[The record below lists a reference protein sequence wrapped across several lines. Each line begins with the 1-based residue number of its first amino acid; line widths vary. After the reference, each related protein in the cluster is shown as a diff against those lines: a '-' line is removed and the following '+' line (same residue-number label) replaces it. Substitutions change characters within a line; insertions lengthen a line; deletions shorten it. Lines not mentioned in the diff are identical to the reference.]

1 MNHFIQDEATLQAC
15 VGKLPGP
22 RDLKVIDHLDSHAV
36 RWIAESPFLFVTVA
50 HAQTADAQMTAA
62 GAYKGVV
69 RVISSRFLDI
79 PLPFVDKPEILQA
92 GYAFG
97 SLFLIPGLDETLRV
111 NGVVHAVEQGW
122 ARISVK
128 ECYLHCAKAFMRSD
142 FWQTP
147 DRDDP
152 APDNA
157 AAFLQ
162 HSRFMAL
169 ATVDQQ
175 LNADVSPKGDPA
187 GKLLMQQDGQICF
200 ADRPGNRRID
210 SFRNILQQPKVA
222 MLALIPGTNH
232 LLRISGNASI
242 SNAPD
247 LLAAFRVQDKTPHLV
262 TCVQPL
268 SVSIETSVALG
279 RAELWAG
286 QVAPQDIHAADIFKA
301 HVKLNKSEGVMAKVA
316 RAAISIPGLMQ
327 KGLENDYKKNM
338 Y

>member
-22 RDLKVIDHLDSHAV
+22 RDLKVIDHLDSHAI
-36 RWIAESPFLFVTVA
+36 RWIAESPFLFITV
-50 HAQTADAQMTAA
+50 ADAQVANVQITAA

-69 RVISSRFLDI
+69 RVISSGFLDI
-79 PLPFVDKPEILQA
+79 PLAFVDRPDILQA
-92 GYAFG
+92 GHAFG
-97 SLFLIPGLDETLRV
+97 SLFLLPGLDETLRV
-111 NGVVHAVEQGW
+111 NGVIHAVEQGW
-122 ARISVK
+122 VRISVK

-147 DRDDP
+147 ASDNPVPADP
-152 APDNA
+152 AD
-157 AAFLQ
+157 FLQ
-162 HSRFMAL
+162 QSRFMVL
-169 ATVDQQ
+169 ATVDRQ

-187 GKLLMQQDGQICF
+187 GKLLIEQEGDICF

-222 MLALIPGTNH
+222 IIAMITGSNHILRVQGTA
-232 LLRISGNASI
+232 RMST
-242 SNAPD
+242 APD
-247 LLAAFRVQDKTPHLV
+247 LLAAFSVQDKAPHLV
-262 TCVQPL
+262 SCVQPL
-268 SVSIETSVALG
+268 SMTIEQSRAFE

-316 RAAISIPGLMQ
+316 RAAISIPGLME